1 MKMVTHMMRA
11 NKRAKKSAEK
21 RANRLRKQDGVSL
34 LEVLVAM
41 IILSTSLLLLLNL
54 SMIALDAND
63 WSNNSTR
70 AAQML
75 QQKLEEIRGS
85 SSFSSGSDTAAGIT
99 RNWTVTSIG
108 SHLRQVD
115 VTVTWQDIKSI
126 TQTSTITGY
135 VLSDS
140 I

>member
-1 MKMVTHMMRA
+1 MKMVTHM
-11 NKRAKKSAEK
+11 KRAQNTAK
-21 RANRLRKQDGVSL
+21 RLRKQDGVSL

-41 IILSTSLLLLLNL
+41 IILSMSLLLLLNL
-54 SMIALDAND
+54 SMIALDSND

-85 SSFSSGSDTAAGIT
+85 ASFSNGADTASGIS
-99 RNWTVTSIG
+99 RSWTVTSIG
-108 SHLRQVD
+108 NHLRQVD
-115 VTVTWQDIKSI
+115 VTVSWQDMKSR